1 VVRVLLVEDDQR
13 LRQAVTA
20 DLERRGHVVQ
30 AVASALE
37 ALRAVA
43 QQVPDLV
50 ILDLGLPDLDGAQA
64 LQMIRGV
71 SMVPVLVATARDDE
85 REVISVLNAGAD
97 DYLIKPFSPEH
108 LDARISGLLRRVK
121 DENRDDVLVLGGLTL
136 KRLSRQVALDG
147 AQVDLTRR
155 EFDLLAYLMSRPGEV
170 VTRQE
175 LLQHVWQNPDGDEK
189 IIDAQLS
196 WLRRK
201 LGDQA
206 AQPRYLHTVRG
217 VGVKLDAP
225 TAAAPPA

>member
-1 VVRVLLVEDDQR
+1 MVRVLLVEDDQR

-136 KRLSRQVALDG
+136 KRRSRQVALEG

-175 LLQHVWQNPDGDEK
+175 LLQQVWQNPDGDEK

-206 AQPRYLHTVRG
+206 SQPRYLHTVRG

-225 TAAAPPA
+225 AAAAPPA

>member
-1 VVRVLLVEDDQR
+1 MVRVLLVEDDQR

-217 VGVKLDAP
+217 VGVRLDAP

>member
-225 TAAAPPA
+225 TAEAPPA

>member
-1 VVRVLLVEDDQR
+1 MVRVLLVEDDQR

-108 LDARISGLLRRVK
+108 LDARISGLMRRVK

-136 KRLSRQVALDG
+136 KRRSRQVALDG

-175 LLQHVWQNPDGDEK
+175 LLQQVWQNPDGDEK

-206 AQPRYLHTVRG
+206 SQPRYLHTVRG

>member
-1 VVRVLLVEDDQR
+1 MVRVLLVEDDQR

-43 QQVPDLV
+43 QQVPELV

-108 LDARISGLLRRVK
+108 LDARISGLMRRVK

-136 KRLSRQVALDG
+136 KRRSRQVALDG

-175 LLQHVWQNPDGDEK
+175 LLQQVWQNPDGDEK

-206 AQPRYLHTVRG
+206 SQPRYLHTVRG

>member
-1 VVRVLLVEDDQR
+1 MVRVLLVEDDQR

-136 KRLSRQVALDG
+136 KRRSRQVALDG

-175 LLQHVWQNPDGDEK
+175 LLQQVWQNPDGDEK

-206 AQPRYLHTVRG
+206 SQPRYLHTVRG

-225 TAAAPPA
+225 AAAAPPA

>member
-1 VVRVLLVEDDQR
+1 MVRVLLVEDDQR

-147 AQVDLTRR
+147 EQVDLTRR

-175 LLQHVWQNPDGDEK
+175 LLQQVWQNPDGDEK